1 MDFLKKELEKRMADV
16 ECFNTHE
23 RAVANHRL
31 EIAKHEAEIAKH
43 EAEMEAINVKA
54 LLAEIEEITSICKMI
69 DELRSAAETPA
80 VADPAPAA
88 EPAETE
94 KAPATELA
102 PIIEET
108 VNPDLFNFSS
118 VLMG

>member
-1 MDFLKKELEKRMADV
+1 MDFLKKELEKRLADV
-16 ECFNTHE
+16 ECFNAHE
-23 RAVANHRL
+23 REVANHRL
-31 EIAKHEAEIAKH
+31 EIAKHEEEIAKH

-80 VADPAPAA
+80 VATPAPEAELAEPEQAPVA
-88 EPAETE
+88 EPAHV
-94 KAPATELA
+94 
-102 PIIEET
+102 IEET